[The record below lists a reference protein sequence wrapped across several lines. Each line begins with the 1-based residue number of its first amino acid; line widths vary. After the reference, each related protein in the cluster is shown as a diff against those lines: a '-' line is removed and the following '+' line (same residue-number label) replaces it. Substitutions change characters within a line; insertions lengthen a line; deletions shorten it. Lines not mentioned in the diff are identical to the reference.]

1 MQEILSKVWNYAL
14 PIGSGVTIGA
24 IVVFIAYICIKA
36 MLKKFATK
44 YNLSNQESELVSR
57 IADKVVDKL
66 KGTTLNGSLEP
77 IAKSELMKITEV
89 CQDNLRQELGQNAI
103 EHSNI
108 INILEKLSSYFDN
121 SIGVGE
127 DKKVELKQAIEKAKS
142 HENALNSQEIV
153 LVEEVIEETEKTENT
168 PKNEPKNTNSK
179 IVR

>member
-1 MQEILSKVWNYAL
+1 MQEILAKIWGYAL

-44 YNLSNQESELVSR
+44 YNLSSKEEELISR
-57 IADKVVDKL
+57 IADKVIEKL
-66 KGTTLNGSLEP
+66 KGTTINGSLEK
-77 IAKSELMKITEV
+77 IAKSELQKITEV
-89 CQDNLRQELGQNAI
+89 NLDLLKEELSQNSA
-103 EHSNI
+103 EHY
-108 INILEKLSSYFDN
+108 NILLVIEKLASYFDN

-127 DKKVELKQAIEKAKS
+127 DKKQELKLAIENAKS
-142 HENALNSQEIV
+142 HENAPNSQEIV
-153 LVEEVIEETEKTENT
+153 LVEERVVETEKTENT